1 MMTHTDATEL
11 LKRLIAIPSV
21 SRDEKAVADFLEE
34 QLKQQGLFPMR
45 HHNNLW
51 CVGRAQLPKPPHPA
65 AQCAHRHGKA
75 RRWLAVRPI
84 HAAG

>member
-1 MMTHTDATEL
+1 MMTHTDAVKL

-34 QLKQQGLFPMR
+34 HLKQLQLFPMR

-51 CVGRAQLPKPPHPA
+51 
-65 AQCAHRHGKA
+65 
-75 RRWLAVRPI
+75 
-84 HAAG
+84 